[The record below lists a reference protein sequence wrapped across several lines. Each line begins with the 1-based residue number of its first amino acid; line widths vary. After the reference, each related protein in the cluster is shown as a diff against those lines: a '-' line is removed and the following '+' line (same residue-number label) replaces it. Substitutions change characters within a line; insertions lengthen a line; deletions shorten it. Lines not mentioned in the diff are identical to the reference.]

1 MSRPDAVSVV
11 IPTLNAAAFLPHAV
25 AQFAPAIADGL
36 VTTVVVSDGGS
47 RDGTVGRAEAA
58 GAVVVQGPAG
68 RGGQL
73 VRGAQAACAPWL
85 LFVHADTRLASGWIG
100 AVRDFIASQGEDRA
114 AAFAFALDDDAPAAR
129 RLERMVAW
137 RCRLLALPYGDQGLL
152 ISRRLHYRL
161 GGFRPIALME
171 DVEFVRRIGR
181 GRLRMLPVS
190 ALTSAA
196 RYRRDGYLRR
206 SLGNLGCLTLYFMGV
221 PPRVIARLYG

>member
-1 MSRPDAVSVV
+1 MSRPDAVCVV
-11 IPTLNAAAFLPHAV
+11 IPTLNAAAFLPDAL
-25 AQFAPAIADGL
+25 AQFGPAVADGL
-36 VTTVVVSDGGS
+36 VAQMVVSDGGS
-47 RDGTVGRAEAA
+47 RDGTVDQARAT

-73 VRGAQAACAPWL
+73 LRGAQAASTPWL
-85 LFVHADTRLASGWIG
+85 LFVHADTTLGSGWIE

-152 ISRRLHYRL
+152 ISRRLHDRL

-181 GRLRMLPVS
+181 RRLRMLPVP

-206 SLGNLGCLTLYFMGV
+206 SLGNLGCLTLYFTGV